1 MTGSWPETKS
11 AASIHFASLAIARK
25 DSKRLASAL
34 RHHDQCVSL
43 LGGDPAAPSGTA
55 TLLRLHP
62 SHQPHLRRPP
72 PQGLE

>member
-1 MTGSWPETKS
+1 MTGPWPETNVLPKLTLGRRS
-11 AASIHFASLAIARK
+11 DITIS
-25 DSKRLASAL
+25 
-34 RHHDQCVSL
+34 CVSL